1 MAKWSL
7 QMELRWEP
15 VKPNKYS
22 PPLERARVYSF
33 CYVCCVLLTSVIS
46 CMKENNFD
54 VQGDAYV
61 SDVLSCTTLSMPY
74 STAMT
79 WVKEN
84 EVWLL
89 ASTVSMETVN
99 TRTVFLFAKCNR
111 VRPSP
116 PPSPQQNVLMWHWLT
131 MQLIYPFLILHIFMC
146 SVLLVSRD
154 ALQHLTTSSQRIPWE
169 CLTTSPGFR
178 EKPHED
184 WEPSDIIFL

>member
-46 CMKENNFD
+46 CMKENNID

-61 SDVLSCTTLSMPY
+61 SDVLSCTTLPCHI
-74 STAMT
+74 ARR
-79 WVKEN
+79 
-84 EVWLL
+84 WLE
-89 ASTVSMETVN
+89 SKKMKCD
-99 TRTVFLFAKCNR
+99 FLHRQFLWKR

-154 ALQHLTTSSQRIPWE
+154 AFATSHNFLTTNTVRMFDY
-169 CLTTSPGFR
+169 LTG
-178 EKPHED
+178 
-184 WEPSDIIFL
+184 L